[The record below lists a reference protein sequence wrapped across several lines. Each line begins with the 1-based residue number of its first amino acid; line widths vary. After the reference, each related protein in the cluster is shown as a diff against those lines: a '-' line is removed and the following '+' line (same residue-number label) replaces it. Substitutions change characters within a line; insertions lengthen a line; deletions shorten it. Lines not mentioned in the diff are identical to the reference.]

1 MAQDDKPAKSPE
13 VSYDDRP
20 FPSTGELP
28 PEVQAP
34 LAEYKGEPPPSPQ
47 WFKDAIAQ
55 EPERMFVESLGAKLE
70 VLVWGQVGKPG
81 LLFVHGNSAH
91 ADWWS
96 FIAPFFAEDFRVASM
111 SLAGM
116 GASDWRDRYAFTD
129 FSEDAEAVARATGLY
144 EGGVKPIY
152 IGHSFGGGQVFF
164 AAANNPERM
173 RAAILVDTGFGP
185 PPEELAK
192 RQAQMEA
199 IRNIPTTDRPSRVY
213 ATLPEALNRFRLMPP
228 QPAGNPFIADFIARR
243 SLKKVA
249 LPNGDKGP
257 DGTGEGWTWRFDPN
271 MWAKLDRGGMMQQ
284 HAQRPHGVKVPIVHI
299 YGAKS
304 RIVEHR
310 KAGAASPFPPGMIEI
325 EIPDSHHHVMIDQPL
340 ALVATLRALLAGWS
354 ADGAAND
361 GTP

>member
-1 MAQDDKPAKSPE
+1 MAEDVKPAE
-13 VSYDDRP
+13 TYDDRP
-20 FPSTGELP
+20 IHSDDQLP

-34 LAEYKGEPPPSPQ
+34 LAEFKGEPPPAPQ

-55 EPERMFVESLGAKLE
+55 EPERTFVESLGTKLE
-70 VLVWGQVGKPG
+70 VLTWGEVGKPG

-96 FIAPFFAEDFRVASM
+96 FIAPYFAEDYRVASM

-116 GASDWRDRYAFTD
+116 GASDWRERYSFTD
-129 FSEDAEAVARATGLY
+129 FAEDAEAVARAVGLY
-144 EGGVKPIY
+144 EGGQKPTY

-164 AAANNPERM
+164 AAAAHPERM
-173 RAAILVDTGFGP
+173 HAAILVDTGFGP

-213 ATLPEALNRFRLMPP
+213 PTLEAALLRFRLMPP

-243 SLKKVA
+243 SLKQV
-249 LPNGDKGP
+249 PMP
-257 DGTGEGWTWRFDPN
+257 DGSGQGWTWRFDPN
-271 MWAKLDRGGMMQQ
+271 MWAKLERDGGMMR
-284 HAQRPHGVKVPIVHI
+284 APSPGPITTPLVHI

-304 RIVEHR
+304 RIIEHR
-310 KAGAASPFPPGMIEI
+310 KAGSPSPFPPGMIEI
-325 EIPDSHHHVMIDQPL
+325 EIPESHHHVMIDQPL

-354 ADGAAND
+354 ADRAA
-361 GTP
+361 